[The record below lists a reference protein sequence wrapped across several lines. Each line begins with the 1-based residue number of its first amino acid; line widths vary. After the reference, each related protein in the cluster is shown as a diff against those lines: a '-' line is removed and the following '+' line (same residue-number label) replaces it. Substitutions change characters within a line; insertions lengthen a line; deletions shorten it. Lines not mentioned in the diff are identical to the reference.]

1 MALPEPRDRHP
12 RPMDSGQPDTPTR
25 TGDPSHEAA
34 LVSESGLA
42 ARLAEANRE
51 LESLSYS
58 ISHDLRS
65 PLRAIDGFTQ
75 AIEEDVGSQLP
86 EESRRHLAIVREEA
100 CRMGRLIDDLLAYS
114 RLLRA
119 PWQPTPVD
127 MTTAAGKALAELGST
142 HPIEGVRIGTLPPVQ
157 ADPAWVHQLWRHL
170 LSNALKFSGHQ
181 TIPTVKVDAEVS
193 GPVTVYRVRD
203 NGVGFDM
210 QYAQKLFGLFQ
221 RLHKVG
227 DFPGNG
233 VGLAMSRRIVD
244 RHGGRIWAESTPGSG
259 AAFFFTLDGGA

>member
-1 MALPEPRDRHP
+1 M
-12 RPMDSGQPDTPTR
+12 QPGPTDKPTR
-25 TGDPSHEAA
+25 IVEPTKGGDAA
-34 LVSESGLA
+34 ADSQLA

-75 AIEEDVGSQLP
+75 AIEEDVGAQLP

-114 RLLRA
+114 RLLRS
-119 PWQPTPVD
+119 PCQPTTVD
-127 MTTAAGKALAELGST
+127 MTEVAGKILTELSSA
-142 HPIEGVRIGTLPPVQ
+142 HPIHGVRIGSLPPAQ
-157 ADPAWVHQLWRHL
+157 GDPALVQQLWRHL
-170 LSNALKFSGHQ
+170 LSNALKFSGRQ
-181 TIPTVKVDAEVS
+181 DAPVVKIDAEGS
-193 GPVTVYRVRD
+193 GPGTVYRVRD
-203 NGVGFDM
+203 NGIGFDM
-210 QYAQKLFGLFQ
+210 QYSHKLFGLFQ
-221 RLHKVG
+221 RLHKAG

-233 VGLAMSRRIVD
+233 VGLALARRIVD

-259 AAFFFTLDGGA
+259 AAFFFTLGSGA

>member
-1 MALPEPRDRHP
+1 MDPGSPRETTPKEACCPQAPLEPDP
-12 RPMDSGQPDTPTR
+12 R
-25 TGDPSHEAA
+25 
-34 LVSESGLA
+34 LA

-75 AIEEDVGSQLP
+75 AIQEDVGSQLP

-114 RLLRA
+114 RLLRS
-119 PWQPTPVD
+119 PCQPSIVD
-127 MTTAAGKALAELGST
+127 MAEVAGKVLTELSST
-142 HPIEGVRIGTLPPVQ
+142 HLVQGVRIGPLPPAQ
-157 ADPAWVHQLWRHL
+157 ADPALVHQLWRQL
-170 LSNALKFSGHQ
+170 LSNALKFSGRQ
-181 TIPTVKVDAEVS
+181 DVPAVKIDAE
-193 GPVTVYRVRD
+193 GTGTGTVYRIRD

-210 QYAQKLFGLFQ
+210 QHGHKLFGLFQ

-233 VGLAMSRRIVD
+233 VGLALARRIVD
-244 RHGGRIWAESTPGSG
+244 RHGGRIWAESAPGSG
-259 AAFFFTLDGGA
+259 AAFHFTLGGDA

>member
-1 MALPEPRDRHP
+1 MEISAEP
-12 RPMDSGQPDTPTR
+12 S
-25 TGDPSHEAA
+25 
-34 LVSESGLA
+34 
-42 ARLAEANRE
+42 ARLAAQLAETNRE

-75 AIEEDVGSQLP
+75 AIEEDVGAQLP

-114 RLLRA
+114 RLLRS
-119 PWQPTPVD
+119 PCQPATVD
-127 MTTAAGKALAELGST
+127 MTEMARKVLAELSAA
-142 HPIEGVRIGTLPPVQ
+142 HPVEGVRIGLLPPAQV
-157 ADPAWVHQLWRHL
+157 DPALAHQLWSHL
-170 LSNALKFSGHQ
+170 LSNALKFSGRQ
-181 TIPTVKVDAEVS
+181 STPAVKVDAEGS
-193 GPVTVYRVRD
+193 GPEAVYRIRD

-210 QYAQKLFGLFQ
+210 QYSQRLFGLFQ
-221 RLHKVG
+221 RLHKAS

-233 VGLAMSRRIVD
+233 VGLALARRIVE

-259 AAFFFTLDGGA
+259 AAFFFTLGGAA

>member
-1 MALPEPRDRHP
+1 MDPGLPKAPTPTEASCP
-12 RPMDSGQPDTPTR
+12 RPPLEP
-25 TGDPSHEAA
+25 
-34 LVSESGLA
+34 ESRLA
-42 ARLAEANRE
+42 ARLAEADRE

-75 AIEEDVGSQLP
+75 AIEEDVGAQLP

-114 RLLRA
+114 RLLRS
-119 PWQPTPVD
+119 PCQPMTVD
-127 MTTAAGKALAELGST
+127 MAEVAGKVLTELSSS
-142 HPIEGVRIGTLPPVQ
+142 HLVQGVRIGPLPPAQ
-157 ADPAWVHQLWRHL
+157 ADPALVHQLWRHL
-170 LSNALKFSGHQ
+170 LSNALKFSGRQ
-181 TIPTVKVDAEVS
+181 DVPAVKVDAE
-193 GPVTVYRVRD
+193 GTGTGTVYRVRD

-210 QYAQKLFGLFQ
+210 QYAHRLFGLFQ
-221 RLHKVG
+221 RLHKAG

-233 VGLAMSRRIVD
+233 VGLAFARRIVD

-259 AAFFFTLDGGA
+259 AAFFFTLGGDA

>member
-1 MALPEPRDRHP
+1 MEPGSP
-12 RPMDSGQPDTPTR
+12 KTPKR
-25 TGDPSHEAA
+25 TEEPCPGPPLEPGSL
-34 LVSESGLA
+34 LV

-75 AIEEDVGSQLP
+75 AIEEDVGAQLP

-114 RLLRA
+114 RLLRS
-119 PWQPTPVD
+119 PYQPTTVD
-127 MTTAAGKALAELGST
+127 MAEVAGRVLTELSST
-142 HPIEGVRIGTLPPVQ
+142 HPVQGVRIGSLPPAQ
-157 ADPAWVHQLWRHL
+157 ADPALVHQLWRHL
-170 LSNALKFSGHQ
+170 LSNALKFSSRQ
-181 TIPTVKVDAEVS
+181 DAPVVKVDAE
-193 GPVTVYRVRD
+193 GTGTGTVYRVRD

-210 QYAQKLFGLFQ
+210 QYAHKLFGLFQ
-221 RLHKVG
+221 RLHKAG

-233 VGLAMSRRIVD
+233 VGLALARRIVD
-244 RHGGRIWAESTPGSG
+244 RHGGRIWAESTASGG
-259 AAFFFTLDGGA
+259 AAFFFTLGGGA